1 MVPCEIRFILEH
13 IRIAVP
19 GSLRDTTTT
28 DGGSADIAGANICQS
43 IHGHIRTA
51 FLALCVIQSIHGH
64 KKSAKNAAES
74 RIISYF

>member
-13 IRIAVP
+13 IRIA
-19 GSLRDTTTT
+19 SLRYTTTT
-28 DGGSADIAGANICQS
+28 DGGSADIAGANICQP
-43 IHGHIRTA
+43 
-51 FLALCVIQSIHGH
+51 IHGH